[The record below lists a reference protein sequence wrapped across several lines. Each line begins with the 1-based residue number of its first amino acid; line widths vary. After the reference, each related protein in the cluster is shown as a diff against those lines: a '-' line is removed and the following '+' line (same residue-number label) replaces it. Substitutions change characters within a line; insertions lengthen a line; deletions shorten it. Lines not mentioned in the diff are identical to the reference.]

1 METFSIL
8 KSLLEAD
15 RSIRRFDHSR
25 PIGDDTLRQLVDLT
39 RYCASGR
46 NLQPLRYRLV
56 TTQAECEALYPL
68 LAWAGYYKDWDGP
81 EPSER
86 PVAYLVQC
94 LDTQLTTNCLCDD
107 GIQLQAITLGAAA
120 LGIGGCIIKSFRKKE
135 LTERLGLPSNLDPLY
150 VLALGYPAET
160 ARIDPLPAD
169 GDIRYYR
176 SPASEQCVPKRPLPT
191 LLIPTGEE
199 E

>member
-1 METFSIL
+1 MERFDSL

-15 RSIRRFDHSR
+15 RSIRRYDHSR
-25 PIGDDTLRQLVDLT
+25 PIDATTLRQLVDLT

-56 TTQAECEALYPL
+56 CDEAECEAVYPT

-81 EPSER
+81 SPSER

-94 LDTQLTTNCLCDD
+94 LDTRLTANCLCDD
-107 GIQLQAITLGAAA
+107 GLHLQAITLGATA
-120 LGIGGCIIKSFRKKE
+120 LGIGACIIKSFDRQA
-135 LTERLGLPSNLDPLY
+135 LTEALGLPEYLTPLY
-150 VLALGYPAET
+150 VLALGYPTEK
-160 ARIDPLPAD
+160 ARIVALPTD

-176 SPASEQCVPKRPLPT
+176 SPDSEQCVPKRPLDE
-191 LLIPTGEE
+191 LII
-199 E
+199 